1 MNYVSN
7 TMTILIELLD
17 GKQLTATDKHY
28 SNTNQYFG
36 KIKKRGIELVEMKIP
51 NKNNPQKHYRR
62 FLANNEANI
71 KKAKDYLS
79 YLANCNSNRKNK
91 NKE

>member
-1 MNYVSN
+1 MDTTSCMSPGWV
-7 TMTILIELLD
+7 TWD
-17 GKQLTATDKHY
+17 V
-28 SNTNQYFG
+28 YFG
-36 KIKKRGIELVEMKIP
+36 QIKNRGIELVEIKVP
-51 NKNNPQKHYRR
+51 NKNNHQSHYKR

-79 YLANCNSNRKNK
+79 YLAYKNKNRKNK

>member
-1 MNYVSN
+1 MKYVSY
-7 TMTILIELLD
+7 TMTILSELLD

-36 KIKKRGIELVEMKIP
+36 QIKNRGIELVEIKVP
-51 NKNNPQKHYRR
+51 NKNNHQSHYKR

-79 YLANCNSNRKNK
+79 YLAYKNKNRKNK